1 MLQNIHVKNMALI
14 DEADVDFGGHLNIL
28 TGETGAG
35 KSIIIGSISTALGGK
50 VSRDVIRKDAEYAL
64 VELNFKVN
72 SPQILAELEKM
83 EIPVD
88 GDEVVISRRITGSRS
103 VARIN
108 GELVSLPVLR
118 QAAALLIDIH
128 GQHEHQSLLH
138 KDKHL
143 AILDQFS
150 REEMASVKDALK
162 DSYREYMILKKEMDG
177 AITDEGKRLSE
188 ISFLQYQ
195 IEEIE
200 NANLQDGEEEQLDKA
215 FRKMSHARQMMES
228 VAAAHGMTGY
238 EGASSAGDLVGRA
251 LRELSSV
258 EKYDEA
264 IGGLISMLTDID
276 GLLNDFNR
284 ELADYE
290 SGLTF
295 DESVY
300 HETEDRLN
308 LIQRLKTK
316 YGSSIAEILAHQAE
330 CQEELEKLDDYEN
343 YLSGLRMKLN
353 QAEKELKDL
362 SDKLT
367 TIRRANAAVLQER
380 IKAALIDL
388 NFLDV
393 RFEIHCEPL
402 GHYTENGQDSIEFMI
417 STNPGET
424 VKPLGKVASGGELS
438 RIMLAVKSVL
448 ADADAIETLIFD
460 EIDTGISGRTAQKVS
475 EKMAVIARNH
485 QVICITHLPQ
495 IAAMADQHFVIEKQ
509 QDKNGTQTKLTALSK
524 DGMLS
529 EIARLLGSDKIT
541 DAVMQNAGELKA
553 MADEAKKTAK

>member
-228 VAAAHGMTGY
+228 VAAAHSMTGY

-343 YLSGLRMKLN
+343 YLSGLRMKLD

-367 TIRRANAAVLQER
+367 TIRRANVAVLQER

-475 EKMAVIARNH
+475 EKMAVIARKH

-495 IAAMADQHFVIEKQ
+495 IAAMADDHYVIEKSAMEQ
-509 QDKNGTQTKLTALSK
+509 RTITEIYHLS
-524 DGMLS
+524 DDASVG
-529 EIARLLGSDKIT
+529 EIARLLGGVEIT
-541 DAVMQNAGELKA
+541 DAVMQNAREMKNLA
-553 MADEAKKTAK
+553 QSKK

>member
-1 MLQNIHVKNMALI
+1 MLQNIYVKNMALI

-162 DSYREYMILKKEMDG
+162 NSYREYMILKKEMDG

-200 NANLQDGEEEQLDKA
+200 NANLQDGEEEQLDKT

-343 YLSGLRMKLN
+343 YLSGLRMKLD

-475 EKMAVIARNH
+475 EKMAVIARKH

-495 IAAMADQHFVIEKQ
+495 IAAMADDHYVIEKSAMEQ
-509 QDKNGTQTKLTALSK
+509 RTITEIYHLS
-524 DGMLS
+524 DDASVG
-529 EIARLLGSDKIT
+529 EIARLLGGVEIT
-541 DAVMQNAGELKA
+541 DAVMQNAREMKNLA
-553 MADEAKKTAK
+553 QSKK

>member
-228 VAAAHGMTGY
+228 VAAAHSMTGY

-343 YLSGLRMKLN
+343 YLSGLRMKLD

-393 RFEIHCEPL
+393 RFEIHCESL

-475 EKMAVIARNH
+475 EKMAVIARKH

-495 IAAMADQHFVIEKQ
+495 IAAMADDHYVIEKSAMEQ
-509 QDKNGTQTKLTALSK
+509 RTITKIYHLS
-524 DGMLS
+524 DDASVG
-529 EIARLLGSDKIT
+529 EIARLLGGVEIT
-541 DAVMQNAGELKA
+541 DAVMQNAREMKNLA
-553 MADEAKKTAK
+553 QSKK